1 MSIERLIEKIKGLS
15 REDITLALVHEF
27 NSTDALTKAIND
39 KLNSDS
45 AYAEGE
51 RLGNLNTE
59 IDEDSIYLSESP
71 EFNSHEFTIERTSEG
86 TSSFNQEIDIS
97 DHEENTTDTITGES
111 YTYKATVTE
120 ECTYDLDKL
129 NKEQINAL
137 IIDISEKDFVS
148 FGDDLQDAKINT
160 EILKIDLE
168 EQV

>member
-15 REDITLALVHEF
+15 REDITLALAHEF

-51 RLGNLNTE
+51 RLGEIETE
-59 IDEDSIYLSESP
+59 IDEDSIYFPESP
-71 EFNSHEFTIERTSEG
+71 EFYGHEFKIKRIIEG
-86 TSSFNQEIDIS
+86 TSTFSQKIDIR

-111 YTYKATVTE
+111 YTYKSTVTE

-129 NKEQINAL
+129 NKEQINEL
-137 IIDISEKDFVS
+137 IIDISEKDLVA
-148 FGDDLQDAKINT
+148 FGRDLRHAKINI
-160 EILKIDLE
+160 EILSIDLE
-168 EQV
+168 EQA